1 MLSPE
6 RAAVGFARQFKSKA
20 CSVALEAASKEATL
34 TELAGL
40 LIASGQVP
48 ARLKGALE
56 AAFLE
61 RERIASTGL
70 GAAVA
75 IPHVKL
81 AGLEKTALA
90 FAVHKGGVE
99 WASVDGEPAHLFF
112 VVVRPAAASELHDP
126 RRHLELMQW
135 IATLARA
142 KDFRR
147 FALAA
152 QTKAELLELLEE
164 AAQA

>member
-6 RAAVGFARQFKSKA
+6 RAVFAKQFKSKA
-20 CSVALEAASKEATL
+20 CSVALEATTKEGCL
-34 TELAGL
+34 SELAGL
-40 LIASGQVP
+40 LVTSGQV
-48 ARLKGALE
+48 AQRLLGALE
-56 AAFLE
+56 TALLE
-61 RERIASTGL
+61 RERIASTGV
-70 GAAVA
+70 GAGVA

-90 FAVHKGGVE
+90 IAVHKQGIE
-99 WASVDGEPAHLFF
+99 WAAVDAEPAHLFF

-135 IATLARA
+135 IAHLARE
-142 KDFRR
+142 KDFCR

-152 QTKAELLELLEE
+152 QSRAELLDLLEE
-164 AAQA
+164 VAQA